1 MMDVM
6 GVRGRA
12 GVYLPGFNTANYQL
26 FCLPDR
32 FNKILC
38 KLVDN

>member
-1 MMDVM
+1 M
-6 GVRGRA
+6 GNRRYVA
-12 GVYLPGFNTANYQL
+12 VYLPLFNTANYQL